1 MLEVEK
7 ERTFIFVLNYQE
19 KYSTE
24 ILKIVGYLQAREFS
38 IFIQINHQRNT
49 VKEYQ
54 EELSAFSYN
63 VLENEGVL
71 LQGISLILQ
80 IPQIES

>member
-54 EELSAFSYN
+54 
-63 VLENEGVL
+63 
-71 LQGISLILQ
+71 
-80 IPQIES
+80 